1 MVKKMEESMQ
11 QLKAKLDDAK
21 QKIIDLEHKF
31 EDKVKEHPV
40 QSVAVAFGVGILAG
54 AVLAAVARCKR

>member
-1 MVKKMEESMQ
+1 MQ